1 MGRQLDVYTTPKGE
15 SQIWSQWD
23 LNAGHK
29 ESEKKYRWL
38 ILSDALLL
46 LLLLSVVAVV
56 SR

>member
-46 LLLLSVVAVV
+46 LLLSVVAVV